1 MEEEVTYTNAELR
14 AMAAKAAEELIETGD
29 VESVDELIIQRVYIY
44 LRKKKVQVA
53 EIPDYKKATYISELV
68 KRLQERMHR
77 GNLNS
82 ISEANA
88 QRLETRLSN
97 ARERLHAAER
107 MKHNVKERFASER
120 QASLEKL
127 QQKHQQALDE
137 LDERA
142 NGPLP
147 KRYCHHSAEY
157 HQLEQQ
163 ELYFRRA
170 ERYDE
175 AQTIHDELEAVGA
188 YENEMNRNRYLA
200 DMAVERNALL
210 QKQKRETDVFNEWW
224 DRKWAAIEPEAKTRE
239 VICRRNIH
247 DIEGRLRKEKVAM
260 SQQPS
265 ARTTSRL
272 PRLYGDRAGNPQ
284 QRSPP
289 KKTASSMAYRR
300 GF

>member
-14 AMAAKAAEELIETGD
+14 AMAAQAAEELIQTGD
-29 VESVDELIIQRVYIY
+29 VESVDDLVLQRVYIY
-44 LRKKKVQVA
+44 LRKKKIQVA
-53 EIPDYKKATYISELV
+53 EIPDYKQATYISDLV

-97 ARERLHAAER
+97 ARERLSGARR
-107 MKHNVKERFASER
+107 MKHTIRERFTSER
-120 QASLEKL
+120 QAALEKL
-127 QQKHQQALDE
+127 REKHQQALDE

-147 KRYCHHSAEY
+147 KRYCHHSSEY
-157 HQLEQQ
+157 HKLEQQ

-170 ERYDE
+170 ERYPE
-175 AQTIHDELEAVGA
+175 AQTIHEELEAVGA
-188 YENEMNRNRYLA
+188 YESEMNRNRYLA

-224 DRKWAAIEPEAKTRE
+224 DRKWAAIEPDAKTRE
-239 VICRRNIH
+239 VIAKRNIL
-247 DIEGRLRKEKVAM
+247 DIEGRLRKEKCAM

-272 PRLYGDRAGNPQ
+272 PRLYGNSPPQ
-284 QRSPP
+284 QKPP
-289 KKTASSMAYRR
+289 KKMASSMAYRK
-300 GF
+300 GY